1 MIIFKY
7 SQSTTTYLLT
17 ILQFMNTTSLSW
29 STRIKGFIICFV
41 LGFVLS
47 MIGTALLFGPKGLL
61 LFCVFYTLGN
71 ITSMISTLFL
81 MGPFKQLKKM
91 FNSNRYI
98 ATIFALLFMALT
110 LYSGLYLRKKGLSI
124 IFCICQFFALI
135 WYSISYIPYAREA
148 VKKTL
153 TTFVA

>member
-1 MIIFKY
+1 
-7 SQSTTTYLLT
+7 
-17 ILQFMNTTSLSW
+17 MNTTSLSW
-29 STRIKGFIICFV
+29 STRIKGFIICFI

-61 LFCVFYTLGN
+61 LFSVFYTLGN
-71 ITSMISTLFL
+71 ITSMVSTLFL
-81 MGPFKQLKKM
+81 MGPLKQLKKM

-98 ATIFALLFMALT
+98 ATILALLFMFLT
-110 LYSGLYLRKKGLSI
+110 LYSGLYLHKKGLSI